1 MSARV
6 EDQNAAD
13 EESDD
18 EDDFL
23 REVARVEDVVPP
35 TRQPLPGPRLGRFRI
50 LSELGRGGMGIVY
63 LAHDENL
70 RRAVAL
76 KLLPPSLTRQDER
89 YRRFLREARA
99 AASVTHPNL
108 ATIYDVGEV
117 EGNIFI
123 AMERVDG
130 RTLRKRVASGRP
142 SIEEVVHI
150 AGQILAGLAKAHQAG
165 IVHRDLKPDNIMLT
179 DDGVVKLL
187 DFGLAKQHDGVTG
200 DVAASGSGA
209 FGSGAVARGGVEK
222 HDSAHTAA
230 DQLLGTPGYMS
241 PEQLRGGPIDPRSD
255 LFAFGVIVYE
265 MLAGKRPFSGQTPA
279 DLQSAVLRDT
289 PQPLRALRGDVPEA
303 LERLVERCLE
313 KDPARRPASSGALSI
328 ALGQLGL
335 SSPGRVATPS
345 SSTLRDAAASRS
357 SGALEVVRRVRERA
371 GGVAKVFAAVIIAL
385 LATLLFRRENDPT
398 ATGNRRAASIETAW
412 DQVGLAKD
420 QIAAAKDQVAAAKD
434 SIAEKEQR
442 LAASIAARSVP
453 TAVTDLPAPQSQ
465 SAEAIGEY
473 ATALQGIR
481 DGNWGYVSAH
491 LERAIALDPSFAMAH
506 LRLAII
512 HSHSPFM
519 RPRSHYATAIAG
531 RARLSERDQVVL
543 NAFEPLLWRDPP
555 DLAEHIARLRAAIAQ
570 FPGDAELTGMMAWTL
585 RDVPEERL
593 SYARRSVELDP
604 QYADGWQVVGSSL
617 FELGKSEEALLALDR
632 CIALSPATADCRAER
647 GFLHGSEG
655 RCSEMDDDLRGA
667 VASSTNGMWQEGRAA
682 ALFALGVA
690 PEAIVEVLRNK
701 WPHLGEDERKAMEL
715 IDRSN
720 LAVAIG
726 NFRDAEQQTLAARDL
741 VASDPEAQ
749 THALL
754 AVQLVEIYLETHRPR
769 DAGKVADDYLKR
781 EEVWIRSPLAD
792 QQPISM
798 YWAMLRAR
806 SMRPEA
812 FVQKRDAW
820 LRQHRSD
827 IRQASVLSSYAYGV
841 ETPEEARE
849 ALALF
854 PNVAPPRVLMEK
866 DYGMAMLGKLYVL
879 AGRAGDA
886 VPYLQRTV
894 KSCFALLAPFVHTRA
909 NYYLGQALEATG
921 DTAGACS
928 AYGNVLTRWG
938 DAKPE
943 SVTASKA
950 RGRSRELR
958 CAAGNRRARTTG

>member
-1 MSARV
+1 
-6 EDQNAAD
+6 
-13 EESDD
+13 
-18 EDDFL
+18 
-23 REVARVEDVVPP
+23 
-35 TRQPLPGPRLGRFRI
+35 
-50 LSELGRGGMGIVY
+50 
-63 LAHDENL
+63 
-70 RRAVAL
+70 
-76 KLLPPSLTRQDER
+76 
-89 YRRFLREARA
+89 
-99 AASVTHPNL
+99 
-108 ATIYDVGEV
+108 
-117 EGNIFI
+117 
-123 AMERVDG
+123 
-130 RTLRKRVASGRP
+130 
-142 SIEEVVHI
+142 
-150 AGQILAGLAKAHQAG
+150 
-165 IVHRDLKPDNIMLT
+165 
-179 DDGVVKLL
+179 
-187 DFGLAKQHDGVTG
+187 
-200 DVAASGSGA
+200 
-209 FGSGAVARGGVEK
+209 
-222 HDSAHTAA
+222 
-230 DQLLGTPGYMS
+230 MS

-289 PQPLRALRGDVPEA
+289 PQPLRAARGDVPES

-328 ALGQLGL
+328 ALGQVGL
-335 SSPGRVATPS
+335 PSPGRVVTPS
-345 SSTLRDAAASRS
+345 SSTLRDGAASTS
-357 SGALEVVRRVRERA
+357 SFGSIEAVRRVRDRV
-371 GGVAKVFAAVIIAL
+371 GGVAKVLAAVIIAL
-385 LATLLFRRENDPT
+385 LAALLFRRESDLK
-398 ATGNRRAASIETAW
+398 ALGERRVAASIEAAW
-412 DQVGLAKD
+412 EQVGLAKD
-420 QIAAAKDQVAAAKD
+420 QVATGREQIATAKHQVAAAKD
-434 SIAEKEQR
+434 QAAANEQR
-442 LAASIAARSVP
+442 LAARSVP
-453 TAVTDLPAPQSQ
+453 TPVTELPPPQSQ
-465 SAEAIGEY
+465 SVEALGEY

-481 DGNWGYVSAH
+481 DGNWGYVSVH
-491 LERAIALDPSFAMAH
+491 LERAVALDPSFAMAH

-519 RPRSHYATAIAG
+519 RPRSHYAAAIAG

-555 DLAEHIARLRAAIAQ
+555 DLAEHIARLRAAVAQ
-570 FPGDAELTGMMAWTL
+570 FPGDAELAGMVAWTQ
-585 RDVPEERL
+585 RDVPEEKL
-593 SYARRSVELDP
+593 SYGRRSVELDP
-604 QYADGWQVVGSSL
+604 QYADGWQMVGGSL
-617 FELGKSEEALLALDR
+617 FQLGKSEEALVALDR

-655 RCSEMDDDLRGA
+655 RCSEMDDDLRRA

-701 WPHLGEDERKAMEL
+701 WPHLGENERKAMEL

-720 LAVAIG
+720 LAVATG
-726 NFRDAEQQTLAARDL
+726 NFRDAEKQTLAARDL

-754 AVQLVEIYLETHRPR
+754 AVQLVEIYMETNRPR

-806 SMRPEA
+806 SMRPET

-820 LRQHRSD
+820 IHEHRSD
-827 IRQASVLSSYAYGV
+827 ARQARVLSSYAHGV

-854 PNVAPPRVLMEK
+854 PNVAPPRVLAAK
-866 DYGMAMLGKLYVL
+866 DFSVAMLGKLYVL
-879 AGRAGDA
+879 AGRAEEA

-909 NYYLGQALEATG
+909 NYYLGRALEATG
-921 DTAGACS
+921 DTAGACA
-928 AYGNVLTRWG
+928 AYGNVLARWG
-938 DAKPE
+938 GAKPE

-958 CAAGNRRARTTG
+958 CAAGSRGARTTG